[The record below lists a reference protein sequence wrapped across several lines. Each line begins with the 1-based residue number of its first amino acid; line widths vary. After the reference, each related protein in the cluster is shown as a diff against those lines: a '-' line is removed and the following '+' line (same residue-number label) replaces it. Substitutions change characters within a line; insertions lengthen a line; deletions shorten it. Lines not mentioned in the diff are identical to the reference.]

1 MMDIGLAL
9 PMPAEKLVPHRPPLC
24 LIARLLE
31 CDGHTG
37 VVEAII
43 AEDNI
48 FLKQDGSLPSLIL
61 AELIAQASAAVK
73 GYDDLIHGKEIK
85 KGFLVDIREMRF
97 TERCHKGDTLRI
109 RIEILRTISGFSVIK
124 GQVEKGDEVAGS
136 GTIKIW
142 VPEDGDA
149 PG

>member
-1 MMDIGLAL
+1 MQ
-9 PMPAEKLVPHRPPLC
+9 AEMLVPHRPPLC

-31 CDGHTG
+31 FDGQKG

-43 AEDNI
+43 GQDNI
-48 FLKQDGSLPSLIL
+48 FLKQDGDLPSLIL

-73 GYDDLIHGKEIK
+73 GYDDLCQGKEIK
-85 KGFLVDIREMRF
+85 KGFLVDIREMHF
-97 TERCHKGDTLRI
+97 TGVCHKGDTLHI

-124 GQVEKGDEVAGS
+124 GEVEKNNEVIGA

-142 VPEDGDA
+142 VPEDIGA